1 MAKPIFTQIIERARA
16 YVADRSHWTRYTLA
30 LTRNNRDCEP
40 TDAKAV
46 RFCAYGAL
54 VRAGFDLTGDLH
66 QARQLAGQAAMWM
79 TGRASQEEAYETIY
93 TLNDGTPKSSREAVL
108 RLFDA
113 SLARA

>member
-1 MAKPIFTQIIERARA
+1 MAKPILTQIIERARA

-40 TDAKAV
+40 SDAKAV

-54 VRAGFDLTGDLH
+54 MRAGFDLTGDIH
-66 QARQLAGQAAMWM
+66 QARQLAGQAAIWM